1 MLVTF
6 TGKPHEFT
14 KEQTAKLAARIDKI
28 GKLIDGRDE
37 KKAHVILNKQRH
49 LHKAEITINY
59 YGSTIVGMSTGTD
72 EFAALY
78 DAVHKLEAQT
88 LKIRK
93 KWIDGKRGAE
103 KPNGATGAASLPAP
117 GGARAEKKAKTPRVY
132 RVKFARGAKPMSA
145 EEALLEVGKRE
156 HYFVFEDSETG
167 DAAVLVRRDDGAFDL
182 LEL

>member
-78 DAVHKLEAQT
+78 EAVHKLEAQA
-88 LKIRK
+88 LKTRK
-93 KWIDGKRGAE
+93 KWIDSKRGNG
-103 KPNGATGAASLPAP
+103 KPNGAAAEPAIAAAP
-117 GGARAEKKAKTPRVY
+117 KVEKKAKAPRVY
-132 RVKFARGAKPMSA
+132 RVKFARGGKPMSA
-145 EEALLEVGKRE
+145 EEAVLEVGKRE
-156 HYFVFEDSETG
+156 HYFVFEDSESG
-167 DAAVLVRRDDGAFDL
+167 ELAVLARREDGAFDL